1 MELVKIKLF
10 MNDLKRAVS
19 LKAMIK
25 SGKIFFVIVLM
36 VLTVNTSFSQNLSQ
50 QADSL
55 KAKSTV
61 NKSEKDVKD
70 QEATATNTRQTGAKG
85 VTNGIQTAK
94 QVRGSRP
101 DMSKSRGARP
111 PLIVRPSGSGI
122 PKGAGKPGGAGP
134 KGGR

>member
-1 MELVKIKLF
+1 MKKSVK
-10 MNDLKRAVS
+10 V
-19 LKAMIK
+19 
-25 SGKIFFVIVLM
+25 FFTIVL
-36 VLTVNTSFSQNLSQ
+36 LIFAVNTSFSQNLSQ

-61 NKSEKDVKD
+61 NKSDKDVKD
-70 QEATATNTRQTGAKG
+70 PETTVTNTRQTGAKG
-85 VTNGIQTAK
+85 VSNGIQTAK

-122 PKGAGKPGGAGP
+122 PKGAGKPGGAGY